1 MDSRR
6 ISIENYAECLC
17 DCLCDCF
24 NITPTTTTTGS
35 DAQNLRAHTTL
46 KQLAYTI
53 DRTCITYIYI
63 SSIECMAMCVC
74 VNVSVASATAA
85 AAADDEERQV
95 KCYSE
100 RATQRS
106 DFHTGFYFSPLCYD
120 FLRCKCISHKHV
132 REYYSILYKVVVT
145 RKCTI
150 WEWEKRAQ
158 RREQD
163 AAGRFGGGG
172 SLVQARIS
180 ERIVKCIRAK
190 LTDKMWIWCL
200 WMWMCFVHR
209 TIYFAVP
216 SQRARACD
224 AWQGSIQFC
233 CVCIK
238 YLIRRNGSYV
248 CICNMFVCALCA
260 HWTSMKSI
268 VVSKYIRC
276 WNLLFVCVISLRSER
291 NNPARKTR
299 HVNSL

>member
-24 NITPTTTTTGS
+24 NITPTKTTTTGS

-74 VNVSVASATAA
+74 VCECV
-85 AAADDEERQV
+85 
-95 KCYSE
+95 C
-100 RATQRS
+100 
-106 DFHTGFYFSPLCYD
+106 
-120 FLRCKCISHKHV
+120 CISNSSSRRRRKTSEMLLGACDSAKRLSSQFLFLASVLWFYAMQMHFAQAHA

-163 AAGRFGGGG
+163 AAGRFGGGA

-209 TIYFAVP
+209 TIYILLCHLN
-216 SQRARACD
+216 ARLWRMAR
-224 AWQGSIQFC
+224 QYS
-233 CVCIK
+233 V
-238 YLIRRNGSYV
+238 
-248 CICNMFVCALCA
+248 
-260 HWTSMKSI
+260 
-268 VVSKYIRC
+268 
-276 WNLLFVCVISLRSER
+276 LLRL
-291 NNPARKTR
+291 
-299 HVNSL
+299 H